1 MFEHFAFCFKLSSS
15 TLNFLPLS
23 LMNYKSLKPM
33 FDYLLIF
40 IFLLPILLM
49 TFLILLGYVIQGQFP
64 ILFSQPR
71 VGKNGKPFIMHKF
84 RTLSTDTT
92 QSLTARRF
100 SWGNFLRVT
109 NLDELPQLWNVLRG
123 EMSLVGPR
131 PLPVEYAN
139 LFSAE
144 QNKRHQALPGLTGL
158 AQVSGKNDLPWPE
171 KFKCDLEYIN
181 RYSLWLDLTIL
192 FKTFLL
198 ALSFKQD
205 TSLNEEKFPG

>member
-1 MFEHFAFCFKLSSS
+1 
-15 TLNFLPLS
+15 
-23 LMNYKSLKPM
+23 MNYKSFKPV

-49 TFLILLGYVIQGQFP
+49 AFLILLGYVIQGQFP

-84 RTLSTDTT
+84 RTLATDTT
-92 QSLTARRF
+92 QSLSTRRF
-100 SWGNFLRVT
+100 PWGNFLRVT

-131 PLPVEYAN
+131 PLLQEYAD

-144 QNKRHQALPGLTGL
+144 QNKRHEVLPGITGL
-158 AQVSGKNDLPWPE
+158 AQIAGKNDLPWPE
-171 KFKCDLEYIN
+171 KFKFDLEYIN
-181 RYSLWLDLTIL
+181 RCSLWLDLTIL

-205 TSLNEEKFPG
+205 TSLNEEKFTG

>member
-1 MFEHFAFCFKLSSS
+1 
-15 TLNFLPLS
+15 
-23 LMNYKSLKPM
+23 MNYKSLKPM
-33 FDYLLIF
+33 VDYLLIF
-40 IFLLPILLM
+40 AFLVPILLI

-71 VGKNGKPFIMHKF
+71 VGKNGKPFIMLKF

-109 NLDELPQLWNVLRG
+109 NLDELPQLFNVLKG

-131 PLPVEYAN
+131 PLPVEYAT
-139 LFSAE
+139 LFSPE
-144 QNKRHQALPGLTGL
+144 QNKRHEILPGITGL
-158 AQVSGKNDLPWPE
+158 AQIAGKNNLPWPE
-171 KFKCDLEYIN
+171 KFKYDLEYIN
-181 RYSLWLDLTIL
+181 RCSLWLDVMIL

-205 TSLNEEKFPG
+205 NSLNEEKFNG